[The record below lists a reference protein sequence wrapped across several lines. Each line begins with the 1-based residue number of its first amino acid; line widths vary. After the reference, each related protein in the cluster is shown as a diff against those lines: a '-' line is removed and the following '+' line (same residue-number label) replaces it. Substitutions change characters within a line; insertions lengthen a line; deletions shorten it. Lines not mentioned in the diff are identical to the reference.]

1 MTDWN
6 GNGGGWGGDAPVF
19 DTNGIYEWGGKVWD
33 YPDVWITV
41 QRCEATATSTGRD
54 CIWHY
59 TPDDDPEGWDA
70 LAYGGGYYDEGM
82 DCVDEI
88 LHEKRILC
96 FQACELLYLHASA
109 KGNRVA
115 DMCLGYLYSYDRCEG
130 QYWHVR
136 EHPFDPDKRA
146 YEHLKQA
153 AEAGIAE
160 ACYKLGDL
168 VRDGRGCEPD
178 LAYAFE
184 LFKRAFELGQKQAPR
199 LWGSAA
205 LRLGSAYEEG
215 EGCVQ
220 SFVDAEHWY
229 EIASTGLGIAVRA
242 GDGWYRGALRRAE
255 RGLKRVRQELSGEY

>member
-19 DTNGIYEWGGKVWD
+19 STNDEYEWGGKVWE

-41 QRCEATATSTGRD
+41 QRFKPTETSTGRD

-59 TPDDDPEGWDA
+59 TPDIDPEGWSA
-70 LAYGGGYYDEGM
+70 LRYGSAYYDEGM
-82 DCVDEI
+82 DCTDES
-88 LHEKRILC
+88 LHQKRILC

-109 KGNRVA
+109 KGNHVA
-115 DMCLGYLYSYDRCEG
+115 DLNLGYLYSYDRCEG
-130 QYWHVR
+130 KYWDMWTDT
-136 EHPFDPDKRA
+136 FDADERA
-146 YEHLKQA
+146 HGHLKKA
-153 AEAGIAE
+153 ADAGLAE

-178 LAYAFE
+178 LAYAFR
-184 LFKRAFELGQKQAPR
+184 LFKRAFELGQEETPR

-205 LRLGSAYEEG
+205 LRLGFAYEEG
-215 EGCVQ
+215 EGCTQ
-220 SFVDAEHWY
+220 SFADAEHWY
-229 EIASTGLGIAVRA
+229 EIASTGLSISVRA

-255 RGLKRVRQELSGEY
+255 SGLKRARQELNGEY